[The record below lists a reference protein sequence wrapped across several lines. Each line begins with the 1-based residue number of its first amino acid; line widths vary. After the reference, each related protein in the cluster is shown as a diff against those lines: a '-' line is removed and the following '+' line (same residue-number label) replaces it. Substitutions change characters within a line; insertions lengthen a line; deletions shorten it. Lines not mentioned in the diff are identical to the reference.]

1 MNKTISGLLALIL
14 TLSLCAGCG
23 GSQAPDT
30 DDNARQPEGQAAGS
44 IFAALTDLDM
54 TETVLELDGNAIPA
68 DMYLYWL
75 MYSCNSLEYQ
85 LNMLSAYYGM
95 YTETI
100 DEDGRI
106 KWEESADGTP
116 LLDIVR
122 EEAEGSA
129 LPYALI
135 ENVAKE
141 QGVELTE
148 QERKAMDAELAGQIE
163 QAGGEEAFLQNLY
176 EIGLSRESYM
186 RLIKLNY
193 LYDRLLELASDT
205 SSALYEMP
213 SDDNAYVDH
222 ILLMTVDS
230 ETREPLSDEEVAAKK
245 AKAEELLVQ
254 LQETDPAELEAVFT
268 RLAGENG
275 EDPGRESGTGYLMDS
290 ATNFVQE
297 FKDAALALRPGEI
310 SGIVESDYGYHI
322 LLRKELTGD
331 HLRTLAENHLSDYLN
346 GRLETAM
353 ETAVRSEK
361 LDSINTGDLYNRYI
375 EALQALHPQEEG
387 QNAADGGARE

>member
-1 MNKTISGLLALIL
+1 MKRQLSGLLALIL

-23 GSQAPDT
+23 GSQAPDA
-30 DDNARQPEGQAAGS
+30 DDTPRQPEGQAAGS
-44 IFAALTDLDM
+44 IFTTLTDLDM

-106 KWEESADGTP
+106 KWEESADGMP

-122 EEAEGSA
+122 EDAEGSA

-148 QERKAMDAELAGQIE
+148 QEQEAMDAELAEQIE

-205 SSALYEMP
+205 FSALYEAP

-222 ILLMTVDS
+222 ILLMTIDS
-230 ETREPLSDEEVAAKK
+230 ATNEPLSEEEIAEKK
-245 AKAEELLVQ
+245 AKAEELLAQ
-254 LQETDPAELEAVFT
+254 LRGTAPAELEAVFT
-268 RLAGENG
+268 RMAEENG
-275 EDPGRESGTGYLMDS
+275 EDPGRESGAGYLMDS
-290 ATNFVQE
+290 TTNFVQE

-331 HLRTLAENHLSDYLN
+331 HLRTLAENHLGDYLN
-346 GRLETAM
+346 ERLETAM

-361 LDSINTGDLYNRYI
+361 LDGINAGDLYNRYI
-375 EALQALHPQEEG
+375 EALQALHPQED
-387 QNAADGGARE
+387 QDAADGGAQE

>member
-1 MNKTISGLLALIL
+1 MKKTISGLLALIL

-23 GSQAPDT
+23 GSHAPDA
-30 DDNARQPEGQAAGS
+30 DDNARQPEEQTAGS
-44 IFAALTDLDM
+44 IFETLTDLDM
-54 TETVLELDGNAIPA
+54 TETVLEMDGNAIPA

-75 MYSCNSLEYQ
+75 MYSCSSLEYQ

-100 DEDGRI
+100 DENGRI
-106 KWEESADGTP
+106 KWEESVDGMP

-129 LPYALI
+129 LSYALI

-141 QGVELTE
+141 QGVELTGQE
-148 QERKAMDAELAGQIE
+148 QEAMDADLAEQIE
-163 QAGGEEAFLQNLY
+163 QAGGEEVFLQNLY
-176 EIGLSRESYM
+176 ETGLGRESHM
-186 RLIKLNY
+186 RLIRLNY
-193 LYDRLLELASDT
+193 LYDRLREMASDT
-205 SSALYEMP
+205 SSALYEAP

-230 ETREPLSDEEVAAKK
+230 ATNEPLSEEEIAEKK
-245 AKAEELLVQ
+245 AKAGELLAR
-254 LQETDPAELEAVFT
+254 LRETDPAELETVFT
-268 RLAGENG
+268 QLAGENG
-275 EDPGRESGTGYLMDS
+275 EDPGRESGAGYLMDS
-290 ATNFVQE
+290 TTNFVQE

-331 HLRTLAENHLSDYLN
+331 HLRTLAENHLGDYLN
-346 GRLETAM
+346 ERMGIAM
-353 ETAVRSEK
+353 ETVVRSGK
-361 LDSINTGDLYNRYI
+361 LDGINAGDLYNRYI
-375 EALQALHPQEEG
+375 EALQALHPQED
-387 QNAADGGARE
+387 QSAADGGTAE